1 MLPLANA
8 LERSA
13 TAKTQRLKLNGHTKV
28 SVRLT
33 PMPGASEGARPP
45 FARVACTTSCLSEGP
60 GALSRVLPM

>member
-33 PMPGASEGARPP
+33 AMPGASEGAILP
-45 FARVACTTSCLSEGP
+45 FARVAWTTSFYLG
-60 GALSRVLPM
+60 V